1 MSGNG
6 WLTVTRRRGAK
17 ARSSNRKR
25 ETQSAKR
32 NHKQFFQNWF
42 DEAYP
47 DELAMIGSV
56 DIAATPKRRA
66 QPLNP
71 ADKEKVQRALI
82 ELFRYGYHES
92 IGYAPDEEILAFI
105 NDFLRQNR
113 ICISGGFIL
122 KSIGAFA
129 TGTASSSID
138 IDIYIPSSPNVKEI
152 HETLQGLFG
161 VDRKPD
167 GKPRARHFK
176 VQSGSRSTKGSFFAK
191 NGIYSVT
198 KYERTTFGN
207 PVIQDGGNREAAQA
221 RWEKGVRTGSMLD
234 AQRGL
239 DMGADPNQLIGGK
252 HPADVLLAS
261 EHPTQTLLRLILEKT
276 DTLPGDLVRD
286 IVALDSVS
294 ESEIFRMLQVAVN
307 YNFDM
312 NDARPL
318 DLALRKNYA
327 SVIRYLLESG
337 ADVTQPSSLDPS
349 KSILEM
355 ARIGTY
361 PPEATAALMA
371 YLEDPGTVVRLP
383 TRENTFYTAFKGTEA
398 TRKRHVAMAIK
409 EFEKNG
415 PICSA
420 EGSYQHKGE
429 CWNDAAHMLFF
440 YADGLKGWTQ
450 EMVLKSNLRQL
461 AAELHDGTPEGFA
474 RAKRMYVYL
483 EAARSRFA
491 RQVLNQTLTDAIC
504 AADMEAAI
512 TDGYGRYRAAGTNAL
527 VAAVMG
533 APKMGAVG
541 TDRPYH
547 IGATDY
553 VAGYFSKYILADLL
567 KASGLSDQFKL
578 TTIGIKYTHELLDLP
593 EPVDKIAGLVLT
605 SKSGKVGR
613 DTHATCMYTCN
624 GVDYCFDDNFGVFQ
638 YPWRKLLA
646 MPSAKLVI
654 VSIDPQDATKD
665 VNYFWPAVYI
675 EDQKKLIVPS
685 MEPHTRYSVLSWN
698 RVWNKTKIWK
708 LGRLIITYEAT
719 SYIQDVSVVSFVG
732 VRQVIPKKAPYVVGR
747 GPYRAAYRPSNSSSE
762 RLALEGPRWLAEDEI
777 PQIKSE
783 MDIVQAATKSSPV
796 QIIRSFD
803 LTFCQNWYDG
813 DELWSM
819 DREAVYKRSP
829 GTLEDSYVPIYLS
842 GNPVTRKRILKYMQ
856 RGFRVQYADPISGA
870 PIEITQANVN
880 SP

>member
-6 WLTVTRRRGAK
+6 WVTVTRRRGRTAPT
-17 ARSSNRKR
+17 SSNRR
-25 ETQSAKR
+25 TARNAKR
-32 NHKQFFQNWF
+32 FFPNWF

-47 DELAMIGSV
+47 DELAMLGSV
-56 DIAATPKRRA
+56 DVEAIPKRRP
-66 QPLNP
+66 QQLDP

-105 NDFLRQNR
+105 NDFLRRNR

-138 IDIYIPSSPNVKEI
+138 VDIYIPSSPNVKEI

-167 GKPRARHFK
+167 GKPKARHFK
-176 VQSGSRSTKGSFFAK
+176 VQAGSRSTKGSFFAK

-221 RWEKGVRTGSMLD
+221 RWVKGVRTGSMFE

-239 DMGADPNQLIGGK
+239 DLGADPTQLIGGE

-261 EHPTQTLLRLILEKT
+261 GNPSQTLLRLILEKT
-276 DTLPGDLVRD
+276 DTLPEDLVRN

-294 ESEIFRMLQVAVN
+294 ESEIIRMLQVATN
-307 YNFDM
+307 FNFDM
-312 NDARPL
+312 NDTGSL

-327 SVIRYLLESG
+327 LVTQYLLESG

-355 ARIGTY
+355 AQAGAY
-361 PPEATAALMA
+361 PSAATTALMA
-371 YLEDPGTVVRLP
+371 HVEDPSTVVRLP
-383 TRENTFYTAFKGTEA
+383 QRANTFYTAFKGTQS

-409 EFEKNG
+409 EFEKTG

-420 EGSYQHKGE
+420 EGSYQHIGE
-429 CWNDAAHMLFF
+429 CWNDAVHMLFF

-450 EMVLKSNLRQL
+450 EMILKGNLRQM
-461 AAELHDGTPEGFA
+461 AAELKDGTPEGFA

-483 EAARSRFA
+483 EAAQSRFA

-512 TDGYGRYRAAGTNAL
+512 TEGYGRYRAAGTNAL

-533 APKMGAVG
+533 APKMDVAG

-547 IGATDY
+547 IGTTDY
-553 VAGYFSKYILADLL
+553 VAGYFSKYILADLM

-578 TTIGIKYTHELLDLP
+578 TTVGIKYTHELLDLP
-593 EPVDKIAGLVLT
+593 EPLDNIAGLVL
-605 SKSGKVGR
+605 SSYSGKAA
-613 DTHATCMYTCN
+613 HATCMYTCN
-624 GVDYCFDDNFGVFQ
+624 GVDYFFDDNFGVFQ

-646 MPSAKLVI
+646 IPTAKLVI
-654 VSIDPQDATKD
+654 VSIDPQDATKG
-665 VNYFWPAVYI
+665 VNPFWPAVYI

-685 MEPHTRYSVLSWN
+685 MESDIRYNVLSWN
-698 RVWNKTKIWK
+698 RVWNKSKIWK
-708 LGRLIITYEAT
+708 IGRLNITYEAY
-719 SYIQDVSVVSFVG
+719 SYIKGVSVVSFATQ
-732 VRQVIPKKAPYVVGR
+732 RQAIPKKAPYVVGR
-747 GPYRAAYRPSNSSSE
+747 GPYRAAYRSSNSSSE
-762 RLALEGPRWLAEDEI
+762 RLALEGPRWLAEDNI
-777 PQIKSE
+777 PRTKSE
-783 MDIVQAATKSSPV
+783 MDIVQSARKSSPI

-819 DREAVYKRSP
+819 DREAVYKRTP

-842 GNPVTRKRILKYMQ
+842 GNPVTRKRILKYIQ
-856 RGFRVQYADPISGA
+856 RGFRVQYADPTTGA
-870 PIEITQANVN
+870 PTEITQANLN
-880 SP
+880 AP